1 MVERSPGRG
10 RRCGRDLAGHLLRS
24 HRSSLPS
31 GGDDGCQPK
40 HCVERDLNAAWSGA
54 DDRHAR
60 HQSEPALSP
69 PMVSARDGI
78 AYNWHR
84 HYDPT
89 TRRNLRPDPLGFVD
103 DGAASVKGFPT
114 ILTETTSSVGNG
126 ALIAGTMGIPRASAR
141 ALLPD
146 GPSIYGYA
154 RQSTIASG
162 QELRGMSRL
171 RAPMVRSVTADR
183 GTAKIDLKM
192 KADRVYSGS
201 GVRCMREA
209 FAAFICCARLC
220 SPGLGL
226 CIGTN
231 ACVDG
236 NELLGPETPRLKS
249 KRFSCEP
256 LAPYTATL
264 TPFADDSIAK
274 S

>member
-1 MVERSPGRG
+1 VQTIATPATN
-10 RRCGRDLAGHLLRS
+10 LNLRFPRQWFQLETGS
-24 HRSSLPS
+24 H
-31 GGDDGCQPK
+31 
-40 HCVERDLNAAWSGA
+40 
-54 DDRHAR
+54 
-60 HQSEPALSP
+60 
-69 PMVSARDGI
+69 
-78 AYNWHR
+78 YNWHR
-84 HYDPT
+84 NYDPT

-103 DGAASVKGFPT
+103 DGAASVKGFTT
-114 ILTETTSSVGNG
+114 ILTEITSSVGNG
-126 ALIAGTMGIPRASAR
+126 ALIAGTMEIPRTSVR

-154 RQSTIASG
+154 RQSMIASVKNCA
-162 QELRGMSRL
+162 RMSRL
-171 RAPMVRSVTADR
+171 RAPMAIRSPISWERSVTADR
-183 GTAKIDLKM
+183 GTAKIDPKM

-209 FAAFICCARLC
+209 LAAFIFCARLC
-220 SPGLGL
+220 SPGPGL

-231 ACVDG
+231 TCVDG

-264 TPFADDSIAK
+264 TPFADVSIAK